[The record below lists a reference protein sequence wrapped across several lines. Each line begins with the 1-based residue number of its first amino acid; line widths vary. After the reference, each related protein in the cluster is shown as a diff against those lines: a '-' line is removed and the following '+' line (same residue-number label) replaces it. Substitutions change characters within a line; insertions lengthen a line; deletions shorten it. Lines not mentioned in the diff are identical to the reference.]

1 MRIHKEKGD
10 MNSNHLEDI
19 QKIIPKSTW
28 SKKINLE
35 DSVGVNEVAW
45 HYSDVVQV
53 INILTRNG
61 YIILGGDV
69 YQLLNN
75 SIEVTYDNWYIN
87 AEDNE
92 EGIRLSEEKTKDYI
106 ESYYERFGENFI
118 YSIVY
123 KKI

>member
-1 MRIHKEKGD
+1 MRIHKEKVD
-10 MNSNHLEDI
+10 MNSNHLEAI

-75 SIEVTYDNWYIN
+75 SIEVTYDNWYFN

-92 EGIRLSEEKTKDYI
+92 EGIRLSEEKIKDYI

-118 YSIVY
+118 YYIVY

>member
-1 MRIHKEKGD
+1 
-10 MNSNHLEDI
+10 MNSNHLGGI

-28 SKKINLE
+28 SKRIDLE
-35 DSVGVNEVAW
+35 DGLGVNEVAW

-87 AEDNE
+87 AEENA
-92 EGIRLSEEKTKDYI
+92 EGIRLSEEKAKGYI
-106 ESYYERFGENFI
+106 ESYFERFGENFI

>member
-1 MRIHKEKGD
+1 
-10 MNSNHLEDI
+10 MNSNHLKAI

-35 DSVGVNEVAW
+35 DSLGVNEVAW
-45 HYSDVVQV
+45 HYSDIVQV

-69 YQLLNN
+69 YQLLND

-87 AEDNE
+87 AEKNK
-92 EGIRLSEEKTKDYI
+92 EGIRLSEKKAKDYL

>member
-1 MRIHKEKGD
+1 
-10 MNSNHLEDI
+10 MNSNHLGDI

-35 DSVGVNEVAW
+35 DSVGASEVAW
-45 HYSDVVQV
+45 HYSDIVQV

-69 YQLLNN
+69 YRLLND

-87 AEDNE
+87 AEKTE
-92 EGIRLSEEKTKDYI
+92 EGIRLSEEKAKDYL

>member
-1 MRIHKEKGD
+1 
-10 MNSNHLEDI
+10 MNSNHLGGI

-28 SKKINLE
+28 SKRIDLE
-35 DSVGVNEVAW
+35 DSLGVNEVAW
-45 HYSDVVQV
+45 YYSDVAQV

-75 SIEVTYDNWYIN
+75 SIEVTYDNWYFN

>member
-1 MRIHKEKGD
+1 
-10 MNSNHLEDI
+10 MNSNRLGDI
-19 QKIIPKSTW
+19 QNIIPKSTW

-35 DSVGVNEVAW
+35 DSVGASEVAW
-45 HYSDVVQV
+45 HYSDIVQV

-69 YQLLNN
+69 YQLVND

-87 AEDNE
+87 AEKTE
-92 EGIRLSEEKTKDYI
+92 EGIRFSEEKAKDYL

>member
-1 MRIHKEKGD
+1 MRIHREKVD

-28 SKKINLE
+28 SKRIDLE
-35 DSVGVNEVAW
+35 DSLGVNEVAW
-45 HYSDVVQV
+45 HYSDVAQV

-75 SIEVTYDNWYIN
+75 SIEVTYDNWYFN

-106 ESYYERFGENFI
+106 ESYYKRFGENFI